1 MEIAT
6 KLSPICLAIIMFGLG
21 LGLTVGDFFRV
32 VKNPRDFVIG
42 FLLQVIF
49 YEIL

>member
-21 LGLTVGDFFRV
+21 LAMWFNSPLYVFIQLGELSAV
-32 VKNPRDFVIG
+32 
-42 FLLQVIF
+42 LLIN
-49 YEIL
+49 